1 MTYWLLR
8 YMMIA
13 FLSFYNRLSIEGSE
27 NLDKKKQYIFAA
39 NHLSFLDLPIL
50 IAAIKKPIIVPFKSN
65 FFNRFI
71 EGSLSHLVNG
81 VPVKN
86 GTMCKESLQVIIK
99 NVKEGKSLLIAPEGK
114 ISRNGKLQEFRDGS
128 SFIAFKTGIPV
139 VPVAIINADKALP
152 LKKILPRPYK
162 IKVKIG
168 KPIIT
173 DFSDVNKERVKEY
186 TELIRKEILILLNR
200 G

>member
-1 MTYWLLR
+1 ML
-8 YMMIA
+8 IA

-27 NLDKKKQYIFAA
+27 NLDKEKQYIFAA
-39 NHLSFLDLPIL
+39 NHFSFLDLPIL
-50 IAAIKKPIIVPFKSN
+50 IAAIKKPIIVPIKSDFFK
-65 FFNRFI
+65 RFI
-71 EGSLSHLVNG
+71 ERSLLHLVNG

-86 GTMCKESLQVIIK
+86 NTMCKESLKVIIK
-99 NVKEGKSLLIAPEGK
+99 NIKEGKSLIIAPEGG
-114 ISRNGKLQEFRDGS
+114 ISRNGRLQEFRDGA

-168 KPIIT
+168 KPIIA
-173 DFSDVNKERVKEY
+173 DFSDVNKERIKEY
-186 TELIRKEILILLNR
+186 TELIRNDVFKLLNQ
-200 G
+200 

>member
-8 YMMIA
+8 YMLIA

-27 NLDKKKQYIFAA
+27 NLDKEKQYIFAA
-39 NHLSFLDLPIL
+39 NHFSFLDLPIL
-50 IAAIKKPIIVPFKSN
+50 IAAIKKPIIVPIKSDFFK
-65 FFNRFI
+65 RFI
-71 EGSLSHLVNG
+71 ERSLLHLVNG

-86 GTMCKESLQVIIK
+86 NTMCKESLKVIIK
-99 NVKEGKSLLIAPEGK
+99 NIKEGKSLIIAPEGG
-114 ISRNGKLQEFRDGS
+114 ISRNGRLQEFRDGA

-168 KPIIT
+168 KPIIA
-173 DFSDVNKERVKEY
+173 DFSDVNKERIKEY
-186 TELIRKEILILLNR
+186 TELIRNDVFKLLNQ
-200 G
+200 

>member
-39 NHLSFLDLPIL
+39 NHFSFLDLPIL

-173 DFSDVNKERVKEY
+173 DFSDVNKERIKEY

>member
-1 MTYWLLR
+1 
-8 YMMIA
+8 MMIA

-99 NVKEGKSLLIAPEGK
+99 NVKEGKSLLIAPEGR